1 MAKAFS
7 WNFLINPV
15 AQVVMIVAVSVLLYL
30 MSSVYLKEA
39 RILDPSPSLQ
49 IDSQLAHKIKI
60 KTGLFINNFLK
71 VDLIKNKF
79 ELMGTVWF
87 EFNKHEIE
95 LSKLEEAVFSKADVK
110 SQANLHDNLCGMAT
124 PVLKEFNGIVQAQ
137 YPVKID
143 FIANLEHKLYPFDSH
158 RLALTLNNMHLDP
171 ERFALVV
178 DQDSLVISP
187 NTATQGWDIIDRS
200 VRSGYVSKQITSSQ
214 VVSYPRVVYTIDFV
228 RNSFK
233 DILLLLLPL
242 LVLFFM
248 SMFSFSYDHK
258 VDRENILE
266 IGVASVAAMVAYRFV
281 IDTVAPNTPY
291 FMLIDWLFA
300 LFLVLA
306 FLVFL
311 VNVFEL
317 FKKYRGLVVL
327 SLHLVLVASWYSLL
341 FIWG

>member
-7 WNFLINPV
+7 WNFFIDPV
-15 AQVVMIVAVSVLLYL
+15 VQVVMIAAVSVLLYL
-30 MSSVYLKEA
+30 MSSIYLQEA
-39 RILDPSPSLQ
+39 RILDPNPSLQ
-49 IDSQLAHKIKI
+49 ADSQLTNKIKI

-71 VDLIKNKF
+71 VDLIKNQF
-79 ELMGTVWF
+79 ALMGTVWF
-87 EFNKHEIE
+87 EFNKNEVE
-95 LSKLEEAVFSKADVK
+95 LSQLEEAIFSKADVK
-110 SQANLHDNLCGMAT
+110 PQANLHDNLCGAAT
-124 PVLKEFNGIVQAQ
+124 PVIQEVNGVVLAQ

-143 FIANLEHKLYPFDSH
+143 FMANLEHKLYPFDSH
-158 RLALTLNNMHLDP
+158 RLTLTLNNMHLDS
-171 ERFALVV
+171 EKFAFVTS
-178 DQDSLVISP
+178 QDSLVISP
-187 NTATQGWDIIDRS
+187 TTIVHGWDMIGQKAS
-200 VRSGYVSKQITSSQ
+200 AGYALKQITSAQ
-214 VVSYPRVVYTIDFV
+214 VASYPRVVYTLDFI

-281 IDTVAPNTPY
+281 IDTVAPNVPY

-300 LFLVLA
+300 LFLVLS

-317 FKKYRGLVVL
+317 FKQYRGLVVL
-327 SLHLVLVASWYSLL
+327 SLHLVLVVSWYGLL